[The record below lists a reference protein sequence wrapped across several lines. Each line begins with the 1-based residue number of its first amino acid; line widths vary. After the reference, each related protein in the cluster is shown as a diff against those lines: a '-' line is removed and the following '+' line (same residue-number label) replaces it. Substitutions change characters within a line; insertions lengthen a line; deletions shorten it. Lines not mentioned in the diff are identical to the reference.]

1 MTDLDKCSLYLLS
14 RCEGIGPIKAAK
26 LLAHF
31 SSPSDLMHTSSKELR
46 EKLVQFIPQ
55 IELFFRSDWREKRL
69 AERDL
74 LLSSGIQMLY
84 KGNPDYPP
92 NLLHISD
99 APLVLYASGQSLS
112 AEKKLLSV
120 VGTRAMT
127 AYGKKVVEQLLMGLD
142 ANQLIIVSGLAKGVD
157 AYVQS
162 MATEMRFEVAS
173 VVAHGLDTTY
183 PRGHFSLRR
192 KIEKHGCTFS
202 EFFNGVKPL
211 AGHFVARNRIIAGLS
226 EATLIVESAQS
237 GGSLTTAD
245 FAFGYQRLLIAV
257 PGRVSDG
264 YSLGCNRLIGES
276 KAQLYVGPETLIEA
290 LQLKQTLRQKLAVS
304 KIQFKNKNDIKLY
317 EYLVKNGRVYPSQ
330 LLRQANMKKEEIYTA
345 LFSLTLDG
353 IIVHHNDNSY
363 EIL

>member
-14 RCEGIGPIKAAK
+14 RCEGIGPIKSAK

-31 SSPSDLMHTSSKELR
+31 SSPSDLMHSSSKELS
-46 EKLVQFIPQ
+46 EKLVQLIPQ
-55 IELFFRSDWREKRL
+55 IALFFRSDWREKCL
-69 AERDL
+69 AERDVI
-74 LLSSGIQMLY
+74 LSSGLQLLY
-84 KGNPDYPP
+84 KGDTDYPT
-92 NLLHISD
+92 NLLHIAD
-99 APLVLYASGQSLS
+99 APLVLYASGQPLS
-112 AEKKLLSV
+112 AEKKLLSI

-127 AYGKKVVEQLLMGLD
+127 AYGKKIMEQLLIGLD
-142 ANQLIIVSGLAKGVD
+142 AHQLIIVSGLAKGVD

-162 MATEMRFEVAS
+162 MATEMGFEVVS

-183 PRGHFSLRR
+183 PRSHSSLRR

-202 EFFNGVKPL
+202 EFFYGVKPL

-245 FAFGYQRLLIAV
+245 FAFGYQRSLIAV
-257 PGRVSDG
+257 PGRVSDF
-264 YSLGCNRLIGES
+264 YSLGCNRLIGEL

-290 LQLKQTLRQKLAVS
+290 LQLKQPLRQKVDVS
-304 KIQFKNKNDIKLY
+304 DIQFKNKYDKKLY
-317 EYLVKNGRVYPSQ
+317 EYLVKNGRAYPSQ
-330 LLRQANMKKEEIYTA
+330 LLRQANMKKEEIYTS
-345 LFSLTLDG
+345 LFSLTLNG
-353 IIVHHNDNSY
+353 VVVHHNDNSY